1 MIRSSWNIKK
11 VKGKTHPLQNE
22 NYFQTDQSQWFQPR
36 LKEGLIDC
44 LQKQYFGIIYRT
56 GKNSTRRAHFQKCLT
71 MALQKFSTNT
81 FWRHEFFKKL
91 FQKGCIIANFI
102 FGNKNQKLNDF
113 SLPFFVPCWAVPW
126 AFEKF
131 KNVGDKNTIEFIFS
145 NGEGLSTTKD
155 TFQIIFGH
163 YQRK

>member
-1 MIRSSWNIKK
+1 MKHEKSFKGQTQPPQKK
-11 VKGKTHPLQNE
+11 
-22 NYFQTDQSQWFQPR
+22 NYFQRDQPQSSQPR
-36 LKEGLIDC
+36 LKEGFLDC

-113 SLPFFVPCWAVPW
+113 SLPFFVPCSAAPW

-131 KNVGDKNTIEFIFS
+131 KNVGSKNMIEFIFR
-145 NGEGLSTTKD
+145 NAEGLSTTKD

-163 YQRK
+163 